1 MPRQKSRGQGGGGR
15 GRGGGRGSSR
25 GGGGGSA
32 RSFGRGGGG
41 RGRHG
46 FGGAIQKAKNPND
59 PFKKF
64 KHIQR
69 NQEAEDMLR
78 QRKQLEVNQQRNAQ
92 RKEEVQTSSSEEE
105 EDPMDQLLGLLQT
118 SKKGSKK
125 LTAIESSDSEMDDDS
140 ESNGEEADG
149 IEDMEDDEEDIQEE
163 DESEGDDED
172 DFNINEQFEEQTKIK
187 MPIALNKKSTS
198 EDSPNS
204 NVLEELDS
212 SDEDEDDILR
222 PEEDK
227 RTSKSDLKSSIE
239 KDYVIYDSQDDE
251 SEAESDQELESVDE
265 INQTADAIDM
275 FSLHLDNDLSPSLLE
290 CVNTTHT
297 SISHDLIWPKLGRL
311 HVEIP
316 SASLDKQK
324 KTVKRSKATLL
335 DSNEKHAPEGTAPIR
350 LDHKSATF
358 TDYGIKSQIQPH
370 VQTANSI
377 NLSSNPQNSSLLTGL
392 QAELFSI
399 MQNYQDIYYPARTHE
414 NGEEIRFAY
423 CMHALNHIL
432 KTRSKILHHNAK
444 LAKIAAEQGNAP
456 SILPD
461 SFRDQGLFRPK
472 VLIVVP
478 FRESALRVVNIL
490 TSLIFPEMGAK
501 VAHYAR
507 FQEEFGGEGLYF
519 PKRNPKPEDYEKTFA
534 GNSDD
539 TFRVGISLTRKSMKL
554 YSDFYSSDILIVSPL
569 GLRMIV
575 GAPGEKDRDYDF
587 LASIEL
593 MILDQA
599 DLFLAQNW
607 DHLLHVLDH
616 LHLQP
621 QSARNTDFSRVRSW
635 CLNGWARFYRQTLLF
650 TTHELPEFRSLFNSR
665 CANYRGRVRIANP
678 VESGSIRHVTVQVP
692 QVIYANKFG
701 SSPKFA
707 YSKLYFQLFHRVD
720 VTSIQTSFDQRFN
733 HFTNT
738 VLPQFK
744 GASMAHCLILV
755 PSYFDFVR
763 LRNYFKKESINFV
776 QICEYT
782 KVFINFIYM
791 V

>member
-1 MPRQKSRGQGGGGR
+1 MPRQTNRSHGGARGS
-15 GRGGGRGSSR
+15 GRGSSR
-25 GGGGGSA
+25 GGGG
-32 RSFGRGGGG
+32 RGGG
-41 RGRHG
+41 RGRG
-46 FGGAIQKAKNPND
+46 FGKGRHGGDIQKAKNIND

-69 NQEAEDMLR
+69 NQEAEDLLR
-78 QRKQLEVNQQRNAQ
+78 QRKELEVKQQRHAQ
-92 RKEEVQTSSSEEE
+92 QKEVVQESSSEEE
-105 EDPMDQLLGLLQT
+105 EDPMDQLLGMLQT

-125 LTAIESSDSEMDDDS
+125 LAAIESSDSEMDDENESDNEQEEDVELDS
-140 ESNGEEADG
+140 
-149 IEDMEDDEEDIQEE
+149 DDEEEQESVADSAE
-163 DESEGDDED
+163 EGDSDDDDED
-172 DFNINEQFEEQTKIK
+172 DFNINEQFEEQSKNQILA
-187 MPIALNKKSTS
+187 PSKKKPNEES
-198 EDSPNS
+198 SPNS
-204 NVLEELDS
+204 IILDEAVDS
-212 SDEDEDDILR
+212 SDEDEDEILR
-222 PEEDK
+222 PEEVK
-227 RTSKSDLKSSIE
+227 RTSKSDLKSSVE
-239 KDYVIYDSQDDE
+239 KDYVIYDSQGED
-251 SEAESDQELESVDE
+251 SEAELDEELENIEENDDTE
-265 INQTADAIDM
+265 DTIDM
-275 FSLHLDNDLSPSLLE
+275 FSKHLDHDLSPSLLE

-297 SISHDLIWPKLGRL
+297 SITHNLVWPALGRL

-316 SASLDKQK
+316 NASLDKQNK
-324 KTVKRSKATLL
+324 PMKRAKTTLL
-335 DSNEKHAPEGTAPIR
+335 DSDEKHASEGTAPNR
-350 LDHKSATF
+350 LDHKTL
-358 TDYGIKSQIQPH
+358 TVGDYGLKSQIQPH
-370 VQTANSI
+370 VQKANAI
-377 NLSSNPQNSSLLTGL
+377 NLTSTPASATLTGL
-392 QAELFSI
+392 QAELFSV
-399 MQNYQDIYYPARTHE
+399 MHNYQDIYYPARSHE

-423 CMHALNHIL
+423 CVHALNHIL

-444 LAKIAAEQGNAP
+444 LSKMASDKGTAP

-539 TFRVGISLTRKSMKL
+539 TFRIGISLTRKSMKL

-678 VESGSIRHVTVQVP
+678 VESGAIRHVTVQVP
-692 QVIYANKFG
+692 QVPNM
-701 SSPKFA
+701 
-707 YSKLYFQLFHRVD
+707 
-720 VTSIQTSFDQRFN
+720 SFS
-733 HFTNT
+733 
-738 VLPQFK
+738 L
-744 GASMAHCLILV
+744 
-755 PSYFDFVR
+755 
-763 LRNYFKKESINFV
+763 
-776 QICEYT
+776 
-782 KVFINFIYM
+782 
-791 V
+791 